1 MQQII
6 PVAKLQSQQEGAWPP
21 STLSIGKLPSGVDP
35 MAQVMTISEQAH
47 RTPQSVFPV
56 SLIFSIGRSEVRAH
70 FDPEGVDLSGE
81 APVPG
86 HDETFRFSVECVDG
100 AEELSNLLALY
111 RLKEKPVQLLVISD
125 HLAEID
131 GSGKARPG
139 PIVATILDQFRFSP
153 HSCGLIALV
162 GRVPGRISE
171 IDRVV
176 SWADDRTALRQAILQ
191 AAMGLRLRAKP
202 PVRPSDAA
210 PKDVKIEVVQSREQL
225 KECFAL
231 RREVYGLMGY
241 LPDAIMRDRSGI
253 ELDGYDERSI
263 HFAAM
268 RGGEVIGTVRMVLE
282 LLPTSSGGGLSC
294 RSVRCLNTQEDHAS
308 WCREIAEK
316 AGPAIRNRFHYPYFM
331 PLPILESTELDR
343 RWSRVLENAY
353 PVVELSRLVVRMDY
367 RGFRI
372 SRDLVHAV
380 VAKACEM
387 QRRVILL
394 ECIPKHVDM
403 YAKLGFE
410 QMQGEPHSRPIDLD
424 QYAVAMWLRLDQRE
438 RVADAAEYLL
448 AKIKMEL
455 HPRFGAFDTKMG

>member
-1 MQQII
+1 M
-6 PVAKLQSQQEGAWPP
+6 
-21 STLSIGKLPSGVDP
+21 
-35 MAQVMTISEQAH
+35 
-47 RTPQSVFPV
+47 R
-56 SLIFSIGRSEVRAH
+56 
-70 FDPEGVDLSGE
+70 
-81 APVPG
+81 
-86 HDETFRFSVECVDG
+86 
-100 AEELSNLLALY
+100 
-111 RLKEKPVQLLVISD
+111 LLVISD
-125 HLAEID
+125 HLTEID

-139 PIVATILDQFRFSP
+139 PIVATILDQFRFSS
-153 HSCGLIALV
+153 HTCGLIALV
-162 GRVPGRISE
+162 GRVLGRISE

-210 PKDVKIEVVQSREQL
+210 PPDVKIEVVQSRVQL

-241 LPDAIMRDRSGI
+241 LPDAIMQDRSGI

-282 LLPTSSGGGLSC
+282 LPPTSSGGGLSC
-294 RSVRCLNTQEDHAS
+294 RSIRCLNTQEDHS
-308 WCREIAEK
+308 NWCQEIAAK

-367 RGFRI
+367 RGFHI
-372 SRDLVHAV
+372 SPDLVRAV
-380 VAKACEM
+380 VAKAFEM

-403 YAKLGFE
+403 YAKFGFQ
-410 QMQGEPHSRPIDLD
+410 QMQGDPHSRPTDLD

-438 RVADAAEYLL
+438 PVTETAEKLL
-448 AKIKMEL
+448 TKIKMEL
-455 HPRFGAFDTKMG
+455 HPRFGAFDTRMG